1 MIQNQLGIVTFNSN
15 TSVQEYPATARR
27 KKKRK
32 TNLQTRSRS
41 AEKESNHSVKK
52 MEQSDQKSRKEMTYY
67 FKDLNITNLFYN
79 AWAKRSHRQ
88 VKPLCLD
95 LAYMAVKDAR
105 GCASKVVLRCD
116 SIKVLRQKLHIM

>member
-1 MIQNQLGIVTFNSN
+1 
-15 TSVQEYPATARR
+15 
-27 KKKRK
+27 
-32 TNLQTRSRS
+32 
-41 AEKESNHSVKK
+41 

-67 FKDLNITNLFYN
+67 FKDLHITNLFYN

-105 GCASKVVLRCD
+105 GCANKVVLRGD
-116 SIKVLRQKLHIM
+116 SIKVHRQKNPHHVKKMFFTPNTVLHG